1 MVQLKA
7 AQALR
12 TALVNQFGESA
23 RGTVEEE
30 VGRYLGRSQLVR
42 EDLDSIERNILEKV
56 QRRRQVRSASA
67 PRGISGSK
75 PQPTALAGLTLVSDS
90 PDSTDPTLPPHM
102 QLAMVPKPLLLKPPD
117 CFDLWREYDS
127 IQHAKEQMEA
137 KRRRQEQEKRYREAL
152 DEQVHNARSSGSLE
166 VVNVIGATDQ
176 ETAAEKQQDRDVV
189 LAQVEREQ
197 ADVAKEQIKKV
208 QAKAVQ
214 KQASLQF
221 LARAEKQKLA
231 AAQRAQ
237 AEQAAMDQTLQR
249 EGQYRQQEF
258 ERRQQHKQEE
268 SALMRQQFEH
278 AQRLQQ
284 QAKQHEKEEDVRR
297 AAEWAQLAPQAS
309 KRPKRTPA
317 PISRM
322 AEAAVEQ
329 QKAKEAALDQLI
341 ESNCRAHTQKQ
352 LDSFF
357 AQKEERARRTRDMY
371 AAIKQQ
377 AESNRKGEDRADLW
391 QAEVWRESAEA
402 AAAADRDKK
411 LAKRAARKEVD
422 ACLFDAMMR
431 RAGAH
436 KSEKGIGDHVR
447 ERELL
452 LNRPLVQRMVNHEF
466 RTDHTEP
473 MLKKALTA
481 KQLQV
486 SARNPSE

>member
-152 DEQVHNARSSGSLE
+152 DEQVHNAKFRQNGK
-166 VVNVIGATDQ
+166 
-176 ETAAEKQQDRDVV
+176 AAEKQQDRDVV

-249 EGQYRQQEF
+249 EGQYRQQDF